1 MCPSHFM
8 EAELRPEE
16 AECMWLRQKQPGVDD
31 TPTDQHGL
39 PLATFIG
46 PQVDTTCNGHYIDPD
61 EERDLFFVLGVD
73 VRKKVFVPIKTL
85 CDPAAWLS

>member
-1 MCPSHFM
+1 MKRLSACGCGRSSLGLMTP
-8 EAELRPEE
+8 
-16 AECMWLRQKQPGVDD
+16 QKV
-31 TPTDQHGL
+31 TVPTDQHGL

-85 CDPAAWLS
+85 RDPAAWLS